1 MLRFGAIMF
10 CAFPF
15 PVILERRYG
24 PRRLRDDD
32 DDDDDFRGPSS
43 FPPTA
48 FPYFS
53 PLSFTPPVPLP
64 QRGEQQT

>member
-15 PVILERRYG
+15 PVILEQRYG

-32 DDDDDFRGPSS
+32 DDDDDFRPFLLPSHCLPLLLTSQFHPTRSPSS
-43 FPPTA
+43 K
-48 FPYFS
+48 
-53 PLSFTPPVPLP
+53 
-64 QRGEQQT
+64 R